1 MNNTVFAFSFR
12 AVKISSK
19 KKLNLMHDE
28 PGNVGGAWT
37 ANSKMLFCSIFQE
50 LIRTN

>member
-1 MNNTVFAFSFR
+1 
-12 AVKISSK
+12 
-19 KKLNLMHDE
+19 MHDE

-50 LIRTN
+50 LLERTKVVNAFDLARHLVTEM